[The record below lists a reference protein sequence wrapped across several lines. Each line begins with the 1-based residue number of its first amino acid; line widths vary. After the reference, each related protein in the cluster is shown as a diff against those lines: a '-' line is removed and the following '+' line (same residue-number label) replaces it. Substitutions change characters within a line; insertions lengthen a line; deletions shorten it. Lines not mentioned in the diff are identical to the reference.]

1 MRKVLFAVL
10 LAAAVAIPVASQAKE
25 KMSAKDATVT
35 VKGEILDLSCYLGHG
50 AKGEKHKECAV
61 KCVNAGGPAGIL
73 TDKGQVMLLVLDHE
87 KMEALGAARAMAGEM
102 VEITGMSSKK
112 GGMSTLSVSEVK
124 KAEMATK

>member
-1 MRKVLFAVL
+1 MRKILIAVL
-10 LAAAVAIPVASQAKE
+10 IAAIAIPVAAQAKT
-25 KMSAKDATVT
+25 KAVAKDATVT
-35 VKGEILDLSCYLGHG
+35 VKGEILDLSCYLGLG

-87 KMEALGAARAMAGEM
+87 KMEALGAARGMAGEM
-102 VEITGMSSKK
+102 VEITGMTSKK

-124 KAEMATK
+124 KAEMAAK

>member
-1 MRKVLFAVL
+1 MRKILIAVL
-10 LAAAVAIPVASQAKE
+10 IAAIAIPVAAQAKT
-25 KMSAKDATVT
+25 KAVAKDATVT
-35 VKGEILDLSCYLGHG
+35 VKGEILDLSCYLGRG

-87 KMEALGAARAMAGEM
+87 KMEALGAARGMAGEM
-102 VEITGMSSKK
+102 VEITGMTSKK

-124 KAEMATK
+124 KAEMAAK